1 VLTYNQ
7 VEWSKLCLFVAGPP
21 LYDTVISIHTRWE
34 AFNTPPRF
42 GEAGEESKEVSVT
55 PTGGCHHHRHVFDA
69 IVNQL
74 KVEYS
79 QLRQGNSKQLLY
91 RMLDEV
97 SRTTNNSQC
106 CLDRSNGLCMYW
118 GLSWSKQRLVHVLGS
133 RQFKEHFQP
142 STDIYRSQST
152 FIPDA
157 RDGVSCVLTSL
168 SV

>member
-1 VLTYNQ
+1 MVTHHQ

-42 GEAGEESKEVSVT
+42 GEAGEESKDVSVT

-97 SRTTNNSQC
+97 SRTTDDSQC
-106 CLDRSNGLCMYW
+106 RLDRSKGLCMYW
-118 GLSWSKQRLVHVLGS
+118 RQGSSRNTSNFLPTATDRRVYLYLTRCCGLCPHVPVCRLWTTLP
-133 RQFKEHFQP
+133 P
-142 STDIYRSQST
+142 SPGPTE
-152 FIPDA
+152 
-157 RDGVSCVLTSL
+157 
-168 SV
+168 